1 MATVVYFVTRKEE
14 VPEKDDEYLIKGI
27 VSELIENEESQI
39 YKLLDKSDKTVK
51 DFLEKTGEIKSSISG
66 VDQQTRNL
74 ISVLNNN
81 QSRGQWAEFQVE
93 DLLGIM
99 EYKDGIHYESQ
110 KIMNSGTKPDFT
122 FYLPDSK
129 TINMDSK
136 FPLNLYM
143 QLSKLNLD
151 LEDETL
157 DEISRKQITES
168 IKTKNREFIDKAI
181 KTKIDETS
189 GREGYISAE
198 EDTVDFVLMYIPLEN
213 LYHFLLT
220 SEIGAARTPVIQYA
234 FSKKVILVSP
244 QTLMAYLET
253 IRHSIGAVSGL
264 ETNTG
269 AYFAFADVVDSKAKL
284 IDVEKDTLV
293 FPLGQAG
300 IKTVADGAKY
310 TFRKRFQATF
320 ATSGAEQLAAG
331 DDLKFNFGDGTL
343 SNTQEKNIIIIPTES
358 VNAAAN
364 IGNGT
369 VANSTVTTITG
380 ITSTATIRVGDFYFV
395 GTNGPFQTR
404 SVVNS
409 SAIVVDSAPTASG
422 NLLRTFPKDYPI
434 SLDDDSSANVVISAS
449 SDTMTIDLNET
460 LNSTMDAKVFVDLVD
475 ENNNKVDKTVKQ
487 TEVAID
493 VNTHGGAN
501 ANNVTGTGIEH
512 NPQACLTARRQGGV
526 AQRLMA
532 YHKAIRLAVPSSFDV
547 DAA

>member
-1 MATVVYFVTRKEE
+1 MDIALYLINIILMATVVYFVTRKEE
-14 VPEKDDEYLIKGI
+14 VTEKDDEYLIKGI

-99 EYKDGIHYESQ
+99 EYKDGVHYESQ

-168 IKTKNREFIDKAI
+168 IKTKNKEFIDKAI
-181 KTKIDETS
+181 KTKIDETAS
-189 GREGYISAE
+189 REGYISPE

-220 SEIGAARTPVIQYA
+220 SEIGASRTPVIQYA

-253 IRHSIGAVSGL
+253 IRHSM
-264 ETNTG
+264 
-269 AYFAFADVVDSKAKL
+269 KL
-284 IDVEKDTLV
+284 FSLQTDT
-293 FPLGQAG
+293 
-300 IKTVADGAKY
+300 
-310 TFRKRFQATF
+310 
-320 ATSGAEQLAAG
+320 
-331 DDLKFNFGDGTL
+331 
-343 SNTQEKNIIIIPTES
+343 KNILLAHERVKSEIGKFIDSFDDVTKRLDQTVES
-358 VNAAAN
+358 FEKLK
-364 IGNGT
+364 
-369 VANSTVTTITG
+369 TT
-380 ITSTATIRVGDFYFV
+380 R
-395 GTNGPFQTR
+395 TNKLKKSFE
-404 SVVNS
+404 
-409 SAIVVDSAPTASG
+409 
-422 NLLRTFPKDYPI
+422 
-434 SLDDDSSANVVISAS
+434 
-449 SDTMTIDLNET
+449 DLNQ
-460 LNSTMDAKVFVDLVD
+460 V
-475 ENNNKVDKTVKQ
+475 NKN
-487 TEVAID
+487 TED
-493 VNTHGGAN
+493 
-501 ANNVTGTGIEH
+501 
-512 NPQACLTARRQGGV
+512 
-526 AQRLMA
+526 
-532 YHKAIRLAVPSSFDV
+532 
-547 DAA
+547 

>member
-1 MATVVYFVTRKEE
+1 MDIALYLINIILMATVVYFVTRKEE
-14 VPEKDDEYLIKGI
+14 VTEKDNEYLIKGI

-99 EYKDGIHYESQ
+99 EYKDGVHYESQ

-143 QLSKLNLD
+143 ELSKLNLD

-168 IKTKNREFIDKAI
+168 IKTKNKEFIDKAI
-181 KTKIDETS
+181 KTKIDETAS
-189 GREGYISAE
+189 REGYISPE

-220 SEIGAARTPVIQYA
+220 SEIGASRTPVIQYA

-253 IRHSIGAVSGL
+253 IRHSM
-264 ETNTG
+264 
-269 AYFAFADVVDSKAKL
+269 KL
-284 IDVEKDTLV
+284 FSLQTDT
-293 FPLGQAG
+293 
-300 IKTVADGAKY
+300 
-310 TFRKRFQATF
+310 
-320 ATSGAEQLAAG
+320 
-331 DDLKFNFGDGTL
+331 
-343 SNTQEKNIIIIPTES
+343 KNILLAHERVKS
-358 VNAAAN
+358 E
-364 IGNGT
+364 IGK
-369 VANSTVTTITG
+369 
-380 ITSTATIRVGDFYFV
+380 F
-395 GTNGPFQTR
+395 
-404 SVVNS
+404 
-409 SAIVVDSAPTASG
+409 
-422 NLLRTFPKDYPI
+422 
-434 SLDDDSSANVVISAS
+434 
-449 SDTMTIDLNET
+449 ID
-460 LNSTMDAKVFVDLVD
+460 
-475 ENNNKVDKTVKQ
+475 
-487 TEVAID
+487 
-493 VNTHGGAN
+493 
-501 ANNVTGTGIEH
+501 
-512 NPQACLTARRQGGV
+512 
-526 AQRLMA
+526 
-532 YHKAIRLAVPSSFDV
+532 SFDDV
-547 DAA
+547 TKRLDQTVESFEKLKTTRTNKLEKSFEELNQVNKNTEA